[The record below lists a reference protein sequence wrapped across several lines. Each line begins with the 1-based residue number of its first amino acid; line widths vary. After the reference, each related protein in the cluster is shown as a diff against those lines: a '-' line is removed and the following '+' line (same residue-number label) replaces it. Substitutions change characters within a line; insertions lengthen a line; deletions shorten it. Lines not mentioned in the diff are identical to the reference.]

1 MQHEIHQLRKD
12 VLREIKNERNP
23 QQNELN
29 NADVAIE
36 GEHVDLPHNIPPEE
50 TAIE

>member
-1 MQHEIHQLRKD
+1 MRYEIHQLRND
-12 VLREIKNERNP
+12 VSKEIKNERNP

-36 GEHVDLPHNIPPEE
+36 G
-50 TAIE
+50 